1 MDSFSGGYFK
11 ALLDVYNLLIKADI
25 SNLNS
30 KRKYE
35 RFVHSLLALLIT
47 NGDARGDIMCY
58 GSNIDYWNTKL
69 VIEQDGKV
77 TYDEKRNSRTD

>member
-1 MDSFSGGYFK
+1 MDGFSGGYFK

-35 RFVHSLLALLIT
+35 RFVQSLLALLIT
-47 NGDARGDIMCY
+47 NGDAREDIMCY

-77 TYDEKRNSRTD
+77 IYDEKRSPRTD